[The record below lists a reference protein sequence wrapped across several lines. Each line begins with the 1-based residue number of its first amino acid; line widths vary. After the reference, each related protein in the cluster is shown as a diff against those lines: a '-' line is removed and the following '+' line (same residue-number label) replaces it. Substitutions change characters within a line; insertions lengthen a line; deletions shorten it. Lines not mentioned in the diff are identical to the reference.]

1 MFHVKQFDERYGVPF
16 CTPTLRKENIMTYQ
30 EAITTVK
37 NGGRVARAA
46 WSNQN
51 VNQVT
56 DSNGKLTITSHK
68 TVTID
73 APYLAT
79 QEDMYANDW
88 TSV

>member
-1 MFHVKQFDERYGVPF
+1 
-16 CTPTLRKENIMTYQ
+16 MTYQ

-37 NGGRVARAA
+37 NGGRVTRTA
-46 WSNQN
+46 WVNQN

-56 DSNGKLTITSHK
+56 DANGKLTITSHK

>member
-1 MFHVKQFDERYGVPF
+1 
-16 CTPTLRKENIMTYQ
+16 MTYQ

-37 NGGRVARAA
+37 NGGRVTRAS
-46 WSNQN
+46 WVNQN

-56 DSNGKLTITSHK
+56 DANGHLTITSHK